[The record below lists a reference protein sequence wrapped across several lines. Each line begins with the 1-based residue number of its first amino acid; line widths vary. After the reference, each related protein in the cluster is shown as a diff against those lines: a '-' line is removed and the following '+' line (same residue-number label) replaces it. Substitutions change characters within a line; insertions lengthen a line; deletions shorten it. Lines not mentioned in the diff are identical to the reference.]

1 MLLAED
7 LLLLLTDDRSGRLAV
22 PANRADLALG
32 AAMLVD
38 LTLGHHVQV
47 SADGRLLVL
56 DGGATSDVLLD
67 EALATVDRNHGRKP
81 KDVLAPLARRLRP
94 RLYERLVHGGLV
106 REEAGRICGIFP
118 RHRWPAADAAHE
130 NAVRADLGEALRAGA
145 TADARTGALVALLHA
160 LGAKVIDADHVGIT
174 RAELE
179 VNAERI
185 ADGDWASEAVRSAIR
200 EMLAAIIAATTSATI
215 ARAG

>member
-7 LLLLLTDDRSGRLAV
+7 LLLLLTDDRTGRLAV

-38 LTLGHHVQV
+38 LTLGRHVQV
-47 SADGRLLVL
+47 SAEGRLLVL

-106 REEAGRICGIFP
+106 REEAGRVCGIFP

-145 TADARTGALVALLHA
+145 TDDARTGALVALLHA